1 MKRES
6 GITIFH
12 FIIFA
17 VVVLAIGTFKGVSL
31 NYKEKHCTQTIRAE
45 IVYVE
50 THRKTEGRTIRT
62 VYTPYFTY
70 SAEGKNFSGH
80 AKYTATKLKYKVG
93 DMIEIRIDPENPE
106 RYLVENDIS
115 DHRSSYKVGVDFG
128 ILALF
133 LVVFAIGK
141 KLI

>member
-31 NYKEKHCTQTIRAE
+31 NYKEKHCTQNIRAE

-70 SAEGKNFSGH
+70 SSEGKNFSGH
-80 AKYTATKLKYKVG
+80 AKYTAEELKYKVG